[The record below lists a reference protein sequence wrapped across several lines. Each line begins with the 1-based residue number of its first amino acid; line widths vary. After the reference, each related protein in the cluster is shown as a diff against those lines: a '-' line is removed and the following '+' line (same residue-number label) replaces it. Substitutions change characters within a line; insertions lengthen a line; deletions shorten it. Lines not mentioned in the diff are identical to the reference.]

1 MISLRGVEY
10 TYPGEAAPAL
20 RGVDLDIARGELV
33 AVVGPNG
40 AGKSTLCYTIAGFV
54 PHTFGG
60 ELRGSA
66 VVDGR
71 NTVEHPLGELVKHCG
86 LVFHN
91 PLNQISGA
99 RFTVREEVAF
109 GLENLGVPRDQMLP
123 RIQAVLEL
131 LDIAQLAD
139 RSPFGLSG
147 GQQQRV
153 ALASV
158 LVMGPQV
165 LVLDEPTAQLDPEGT
180 RDVFRAMRQLSR
192 GGVTVVLVEHKPELV
207 AEFADRVILLHEGK
221 VRLDGTARTVLGASE
236 TAELGVVTSRFTH
249 IARAARE
256 RGLWP
261 EDLELPITLSQA
273 VEGFGGRPE
282 RAEPRDAVEQADE
295 PAAEQA

>member
-1 MISLRGVEY
+1 MIRLHGVEY
-10 TYPGEAAPAL
+10 SYPGETAPAL
-20 RGVDLDIARGELV
+20 RDVDLDVARGELL

-54 PHTFGG
+54 PHVFHG
-60 ELRGSA
+60 ELRGTV

-71 NTVEHPLGELVKHCG
+71 NTVEHPLGELVQHCG

-109 GLENLGVPRDQMLP
+109 GLENLGVPRDEMLP

-180 RDVFRAMRQLSR
+180 KDVFMAIRQLSR
-192 GGVTVVLVEHKPELV
+192 SGVTVVLVEHKPELV
-207 AEFADRVILLHEGK
+207 AEFADRVILLHEGQ
-221 VRLDGTARTVLGASE
+221 VQLDGTARAVLGAPE
-236 TAELGVVTSRFTH
+236 TAELGVVTSRFTLV
-249 IARAARE
+249 ARLARE

-261 EDLELPITLSQA
+261 ADLALPITLPEA
-273 VEGFGGRPE
+273 VEGFGGRPASAE
-282 RAEPRDAVEQADE
+282 RPVASAQPDG
-295 PAAEQA
+295 PAAEGS

>member
-1 MISLRGVEY
+1 MIQLRGVEY
-10 TYPGEAAPAL
+10 SYPGEATPAL
-20 RGVDLDIARGELV
+20 RGVDLDIERGELV

-54 PHTFGG
+54 PHVFQG
-60 ELRGSA
+60 ELRGTV

-71 NTVEHPLGELVKHCG
+71 STVEHPLGELVQHCG

-109 GLENLGVPRDQMLP
+109 GLENLGVPRDEMLP

-131 LDIAQLAD
+131 LEIADLAD

-165 LVLDEPTAQLDPEGT
+165 LVLDEPTAQLDPAGT
-180 RDVFRAMRQLSR
+180 KDVFTAVRQLSR
-192 GGVTVVLVEHKPELV
+192 SGVTVVLVEHKPELI

-221 VRLDGTARTVLGASE
+221 VQLSGTARAVLAAPE
-236 TAELGVVTSRFTH
+236 TAELGVVTSRYTRL
-249 IARAARE
+249 ARLARR

-261 EDLELPITLSQA
+261 ADRELPISLREA
-273 VEGFGGRPE
+273 VEGFGGRP
-282 RAEPRDAVEQADE
+282 AGADRHVAGE
-295 PAAEQA
+295 PAAEGS